1 MKIQSA
7 EFVIS
12 AVQEKDYPSQR
23 LPEVAFVGRSNVG
36 KSSLINALLNR
47 KRLVKVSSTPGRTQ
61 TINFFRIN
69 QAFYFVDLP
78 GYGYAKVPKSIQ
90 KRFGPMIEQFLKK
103 SPDLVYVVQIL
114 DARHR
119 PTEMDRLM
127 REYLIY
133 HQIPILT
140 VATKSDK
147 IPQGKRKKQVQEIRR
162 VMNLHEDESIFLYS
176 AMTSLGKREVWKE
189 LKSALTERSQH
200 KGDES

>member
-1 MKIQSA
+1 MKIHSA
-7 EFVIS
+7 EFILS
-12 AVQEKDYPSQR
+12 ALHKKDYPSQR

-69 QAFYFVDLP
+69 RSFYFVDLP
-78 GYGYAKVPKSIQ
+78 GYGYAKVPKAIQ

-103 SPDLVYVVQIL
+103 NRDLVYVVQIV

-127 REYLIY
+127 REYLLY

-147 IPQGKRKKQVQEIRR
+147 IPQSKRKKQAQEIRK
-162 VMNLHEDESIFLYS
+162 VMNLKDDEPVYLYS

-189 LKSALTERSQH
+189 LKSALIERSQH
-200 KGDES
+200 EGDRP